1 VLLSILLMLFNKILC
16 VIVISTLNCWEYG
29 ILTQLC
35 FNYCLILSSSS
46 DNCSH
51 HLF

>member
-1 VLLSILLMLFNKILC
+1 MLFNKILQ
-16 VIVISTLNCWEYG
+16 VIVTSTLKYREYG

-46 DNCSH
+46 DNYSH